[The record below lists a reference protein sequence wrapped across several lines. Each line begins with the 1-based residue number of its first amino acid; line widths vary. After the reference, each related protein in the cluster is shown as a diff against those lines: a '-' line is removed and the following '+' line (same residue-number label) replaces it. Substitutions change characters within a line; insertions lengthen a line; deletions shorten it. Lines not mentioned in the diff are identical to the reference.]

1 LIDLDWLYE
10 TAYDIFLV
18 LSGIDLFIMA
28 TALENQNES
37 TNENP
42 NEADSVDG
50 VLVDRFPEALRVSR
64 FTFFTVCILSL
75 AFLLFSSMPLWH
87 TDIWGHLAYG
97 RLIWETGSIPAFEP
111 LVPLSSGVPFIDTAW
126 LSQIFAFGSYELFG
140 VAGIKLLY
148 AAAITACMGLLL
160 YRVQKRTDSYFWSL
174 ICVAGFLLCDWKQLG
189 IVRPQLAGLL
199 CFVLLFTVLN
209 ARPWRSYYWLLITGL
224 FVLWANLHGSFPVGL
239 GLIGCFL
246 VGRAVDV
253 GRKSGTWKAMFG
265 DSVTRRY
272 LLLLELSAIA
282 VLVNPYG
289 LQLYTEVFGFSSN
302 ANLEDLIE
310 WNPLTLRM
318 YQGKAAAL
326 LGLLLV
332 IACRLTPRR
341 ISTAEILILVGLGV
355 AALWSSRM
363 IIWWA
368 PVAAYYLALHGAA
381 IWGHKLK
388 RLTDQ
393 TEMDGVFCAGKWTIV
408 SVGVVWICFA
418 ITPIGSQILHGK
430 QVDYEKSVSKAT
442 PIGAVN
448 YLKEK
453 QIEGQLFNS
462 MELGDYLL
470 WAGPEKASVF
480 ANSHVHLL
488 PQEVWRHYLT
498 ISNLGS
504 DWSELLD
511 RYGVNTIVL
520 DLPRRNNL
528 LRRLEKEG
536 QWRVGYK
543 DSRSVV
549 LLRNDPIQ

>member
-1 LIDLDWLYE
+1 
-10 TAYDIFLV
+10 
-18 LSGIDLFIMA
+18 MA

-42 NEADSVDG
+42 VEDDSEDLI
-50 VLVDRFPEALRVSR
+50 LVDRFPEALRVSR
-64 FTFFTVCILSL
+64 YTFFTVCILSL

-97 RLIWETGSIPAFEP
+97 KMIWETGSIPNFEP
-111 LVPLSSGVPFIDTAW
+111 LVPLSSGIPFIDTAW
-126 LSQIFAFGSYELFG
+126 LSQIIGFQSYQFFG
-140 VAGIKLLY
+140 VAGIKFLY
-148 AAAITACMGLLL
+148 AAAITMCMGLLL
-160 YRVQKRTDSYFWSL
+160 YRVHKRTDSFLWGL
-174 ICVAGFLLCDWKQLG
+174 VCVAGFLLCDWKQLG

-209 ARPWRSYYWLLITGL
+209 ARKWRGSYWFLITGL

-246 VGRAVDV
+246 VGRAMDV
-253 GRKSGTWKAMFG
+253 GRKSGSWKAMFR
-265 DSVTRRY
+265 DTVTRRY
-272 LLLLELSAIA
+272 FLLLELSAIA

-289 LQLYTEVFGFSSN
+289 LQLYTEVFAFSAN
-302 ANLEDLIE
+302 ANLSELIE

-326 LGLLLV
+326 LGLMIV
-332 IACRLTPRR
+332 IACRLSPRR
-341 ISTAEILILVGLGV
+341 ISTAEVLILVGLGT

-368 PVAAYYLALHGAA
+368 PVAAYYLAIHGAA
-381 IWGHKLK
+381 IWGYKLK
-388 RLTDQ
+388 RW
-393 TEMDGVFCAGKWTIV
+393 TEQNEEDEVHFAGKWSVV
-408 SVGVVWICFA
+408 SVGVIWICFA

-430 QVDYEKSVSKAT
+430 QVDFEKSVSGST

-453 QIEGQLFNS
+453 KIEGQLFNS
-462 MELGDYLL
+462 MELGDYLV
-470 WAGPEKASVF
+470 WEGPAQASVF
-480 ANSHVHLL
+480 TNSHVHLL
-488 PQEVWRHYLT
+488 PREVWNHYLR
-498 ISNLGS
+498 IVNLGS
-504 DWSELLD
+504 DGDELLE

-528 LRRLEKEG
+528 LRRLERDGE
-536 QWRVGYK
+536 WRVGYK
-543 DSRSVV
+543 DGRSVV
-549 LLRNDPIQ
+549 LLRNKPIQ

>member
-1 LIDLDWLYE
+1 
-10 TAYDIFLV
+10 
-18 LSGIDLFIMA
+18 MA

-318 YQGKAAAL
+318 YQGKAAGSI
-326 LGLLLV
+326 GLAVGDCLPTDSPKNFYGGNSDSGWTGSRGAV
-332 IACRLTPRR
+332 EFADDY
-341 ISTAEILILVGLGV
+341 LVGTGGRLLSGV
-355 AALWSSRM
+355 TR
-363 IIWWA
+363 
-368 PVAAYYLALHGAA
+368 
-381 IWGHKLK
+381 
-388 RLTDQ
+388 
-393 TEMDGVFCAGKWTIV
+393 C
-408 SVGVVWICFA
+408 
-418 ITPIGSQILHGK
+418 
-430 QVDYEKSVSKAT
+430 
-442 PIGAVN
+442 
-448 YLKEK
+448 
-453 QIEGQLFNS
+453 
-462 MELGDYLL
+462 
-470 WAGPEKASVF
+470 
-480 ANSHVHLL
+480 
-488 PQEVWRHYLT
+488 
-498 ISNLGS
+498 SNLGA
-504 DWSELLD
+504 
-511 RYGVNTIVL
+511 
-520 DLPRRNNL
+520 
-528 LRRLEKEG
+528 
-536 QWRVGYK
+536 
-543 DSRSVV
+543 
-549 LLRNDPIQ
+549 

>member
-1 LIDLDWLYE
+1 
-10 TAYDIFLV
+10 
-18 LSGIDLFIMA
+18 MA

-42 NEADSVDG
+42 IEEDSEESI
-50 VLVDRFPEALRVSR
+50 LVDRFPEALRVSR

-75 AFLLFSSMPLWH
+75 SFLIFSSLPLWH

-97 RLIWETGSIPAFEP
+97 ELIWQSGGIPALEP
-111 LVPLSSGVPFIDTAW
+111 LVPLSSGIPFIDTAW
-126 LSQIFAFGSYELFG
+126 LSQIFSFQAYQLFG
-140 VAGIKLLY
+140 VAGIKFLY

-160 YRVQKRTDSYFWSL
+160 CRVQKRTDSFLWGL
-174 ICVAGFLLCDWKQLG
+174 LCVIGFLLCDWKQLG

-199 CFVLLFTVLN
+199 CFVLLFTTLN
-209 ARPWRSYYWLLITGL
+209 ARQWRRFYWFAIPAL

-253 GRKSGTWKAMFG
+253 GRKSGAWKAMFR

-272 LLLLELSAIA
+272 FILLELSAIA

-289 LQLYTEVFGFSSN
+289 LQLYTEAFAFS
-302 ANLEDLIE
+302 AHPNLAELVE

-326 LGLLLV
+326 LGLLIV
-332 IACRLTPRR
+332 IAYRLTPRR
-341 ISTAEILILVGLGV
+341 ISVTEVLILVGLGT

-381 IWGHKLK
+381 IWGHKRK
-388 RLTDQ
+388 RLTHE
-393 TEMDGVFCAGKWTIV
+393 TEENAVHYAGKWTVV
-408 SVGVVWICFA
+408 SVGMIWICFA
-418 ITPIGSQILHGK
+418 ITPIGSTILHGK
-430 QVDYEKSVSKAT
+430 QVDFEKSVSSTT

-453 QIEGQLFNS
+453 KIEGQLFNS

-470 WAGPEKASVF
+470 WDGPENASVF

-488 PQEVWRHYLT
+488 PQEVWDHYLR
-498 ISNLGS
+498 IINLGS
-504 DWSELLD
+504 DGEELLD

-520 DLPRRNNL
+520 DLPRRSNL
-528 LRRLEKEG
+528 LRRLERNG
-536 QWRVGYK
+536 DWRVGYK
-543 DSRSVV
+543 DGRSVV
-549 LLRNDPIQ
+549 LLRNEPIQ